1 MAILERIH
9 SPADLKPMTRDE
21 LRAVSE
27 ELRTRLIEVCSRTG
41 GHIGAGLGVVEL
53 SVALHA
59 VFDTP
64 RDRLVWDVGHQGY
77 PHKFLTG
84 RGDKFETLR
93 QEHGLSGFLKRTESE
108 YDTFGAG
115 HAGTA
120 ISAGYGMAVAR
131 DLNGEA
137 FKVVSI
143 LGDGALTCG
152 LAYEGLNNAGASD
165 RDFIVILNDNEMSIA
180 PNVGAMSK
188 YLTSIQRNPLYNRL
202 RSAVGGVLDTA
213 LIAATANLTNLLDLR
228 PGRAAK
234 VIILL
239 GSGLSGVG
247 AAPAVGAAV
256 GSLPTDL
263 AGRSM
268 LGDCGA
274 NALGAAVGTAAVQAL
289 PWQPRLLACAA
300 AVALNLASEQ
310 VSFTAVIERT
320 PLLRRLDQLGRRPV
334 PVSPRTDDRQCV

>member
-1 MAILERIH
+1 MGRRLLACAASGVTAAVVAAAANQRATDAQQGSRWTRTNFAGQNVTLAEGPIAVVALLAGVGVDRLLDP
-9 SPADLKPMTRDE
+9 SGRRGLPVAVASAGAALVGAYDDLYGSGQAKGFRGH
-21 LRAVSE
+21 LRA
-27 ELRTRLIEVCSRTG
+27 LR
-41 GHIGAGLGVVEL
+41 
-53 SVALHA
+53 
-59 VFDTP
+59 
-64 RDRLVWDVGHQGY
+64 
-77 PHKFLTG
+77 
-84 RGDKFETLR
+84 
-93 QEHGLSGFLKRTESE
+93 SGQ
-108 YDTFGAG
+108 
-115 HAGTA
+115 
-120 ISAGYGMAVAR
+120 
-131 DLNGEA
+131 
-137 FKVVSI
+137 
-143 LGDGALTCG
+143 
-152 LAYEGLNNAGASD
+152 
-165 RDFIVILNDNEMSIA
+165 
-180 PNVGAMSK
+180 
-188 YLTSIQRNPLYNRL
+188 LTSGMIKIVGVGVSAAAAAVLVG
-202 RSAVGGVLDTA
+202 RSRPGCSKPVCRVLGGVLDTA

-263 AGRSM
+263 GGRSM

-274 NALGAAVGTAAVQAL
+274 NALGAALGTAAVQAL

-334 PVSPRTDDRQCV
+334 PVGPSTDDRQCV